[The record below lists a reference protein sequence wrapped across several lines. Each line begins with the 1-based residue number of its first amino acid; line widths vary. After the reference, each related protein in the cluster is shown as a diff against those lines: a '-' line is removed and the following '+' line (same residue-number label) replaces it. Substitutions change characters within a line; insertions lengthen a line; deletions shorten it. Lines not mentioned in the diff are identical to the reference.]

1 MEPTRIA
8 QAVCESAVEAIFDML
23 GPGLALQSQCQT
35 ELKHRPEIE
44 QSLIEVTC
52 LQYDDSPIQTLVLRV
67 HFDHRSRQLKVT
79 NILMPQGMQHQRL
92 GKRTLGELYK
102 VAEAHDYELLV
113 VDMVASFYDRLV
125 CRGAV
130 VVDDHSVKITAQM
143 NFSGDVD
150 KATSKTGPAVHDL
163 FSLILGKPDKVKEA
177 N

>member
-125 CRGAV
+125 CRCLLY
-130 VVDDHSVKITAQM
+130 
-143 NFSGDVD
+143 
-150 KATSKTGPAVHDL
+150 TSDAAD
-163 FSLILGKPDKVKEA
+163 E
-177 N
+177 